1 MPWRGES
8 GASREGSPVYESKV
22 NFGGAPQPV
31 YYYDALAGAGAGAGA
46 GVDAGGS
53 SSAGSGRP
61 SAAQKLDEILL
72 HRSPMW
78 LRRRYAFWKRRQGRL
93 LFWQMRNRDP
103 QTP

>member
-31 YYYDALAGAGAGAGA
+31 YYYDGLAG
-46 GVDAGGS
+46 VRGS
-53 SSAGSGRP
+53 SSAGSASP
-61 SAAQKLDEILL
+61 SAAQKLDEFLL